1 MPAFSPKVVC
11 FQLEKKKKREKGEKK
26 KKNQHTTLKNFK
38 GTYANGGGREKK
50 HSRKQSERGEACACF
65 FISLVERQPS
75 RPARETGKKGDRIA
89 KKKVRC
95 KKEKKRKRRRN
106 RKEKTLVCGKRLNAI
121 AFSIPERARGETGGI
136 ARNEG
141 RDRWSKTITYPS
153 CPPGAHFHPSERGKE
168 SHRLRY
174 ANYPP

>member
-1 MPAFSPKVVC
+1 MFSIRK
-11 FQLEKKKKREKGEKK
+11 KKKKREKEEKK

-89 KKKVRC
+89 KKKGEMQKRKK
-95 KKEKKRKRRRN
+95 KKEKKKQ
-106 RKEKTLVCGKRLNAI
+106 KEKNA
-121 AFSIPERARGETGGI
+121 
-136 ARNEG
+136 
-141 RDRWSKTITYPS
+141 
-153 CPPGAHFHPSERGKE
+153 
-168 SHRLRY
+168 RLRETT
-174 ANYPP
+174 

>member
-1 MPAFSPKVVC
+1 M
-11 FQLEKKKKREKGEKK
+11 E
-26 KKNQHTTLKNFK
+26 
-38 GTYANGGGREKK
+38 GGGRKSTLVSKANAERHARVFSFRSSSDSQVVPPAKLEKREGE
-50 HSRKQSERGEACACF
+50 RKIELQ
-65 FISLVERQPS
+65 
-75 RPARETGKKGDRIA
+75 

-95 KKEKKRKRRRN
+95 KKEKKKERRRN